1 MERKKQAEVRRPV
14 KEDSMELTREE
25 VDRYCSLRAKIQQK
39 AREIVNTFGERF
51 PAANEKFDDGTG
63 YVLVTHNPIAAIATP
78 LFLKTSDELKE
89 INWELADEKRKEE
102 AEAREERE
110 KNEKAKR
117 YQEYLKLKKEFEG

>member
-1 MERKKQAEVRRPV
+1 V

-25 VDRYCSLRAKIQQK
+25 VDRYCSLSAKIEQK
-39 AREIVNTFGERF
+39 AREIVNTLGERF
-51 PAANEKFDDGTG
+51 LAANEKFDDGTG
-63 YVLVTHNPIAAIATP
+63 YVLVTHNPIAVIAKP

-89 INWELADEKRKEE
+89 INWKLADEKRKEE

-117 YQEYLKLKKEFEG
+117 YQEYLRLKKEFDIP